1 MGIFTK
7 KNKNGDRS
15 VNLSFIDGIPGYG
28 RGTAIALSIEK
39 DKNYLTIRPR
49 AFKHLP
55 EVSIDMDRLVG
66 VTVANEKEI
75 LEKEKEKSV
84 VGRAVIGGVLL
95 GPLGAIVG
103 GMTGIGSKT
112 TSKTTSKNYIIINYK
127 SLNDELKILS
137 FEIVGASLH
146 WTSFVEEL
154 SKIITLKQKNEEVKT
169 LNSDK
174 IYL

>member
-15 VNLSFIDGIPGYG
+15 VNLTFIDGIPGYVK
-28 RGTAIALSIEK
+28 GTAIALSIEL
-39 DKNYLTIRPR
+39 DTNYLTIRPR
-49 AFKHLP
+49 VHKHLP

-66 VTVANEKEI
+66 VTVASEKEI
-75 LEKEKEKSV
+75 LEKEKDKSV
-84 VGRAVIGGVLL
+84 IGRAAIGGVLL

-103 GMTGIGSKT
+103 GMSGIGTKTKSKT
-112 TSKTTSKNYIIINYK
+112 KSKNYIIINYK
-127 SLNDELKILS
+127 SLDNELKILS

-154 SKIITLKQKNEEVKT
+154 NRIILPKEDEKEIIKE
-169 LNSDK
+169 DK
-174 IYL
+174 IFL

>member
-1 MGIFTK
+1 MGIFTR

-15 VNLSFIDGIPGYG
+15 VNLSFIDGIPGYV
-28 RGTAIALSIEK
+28 RGTAISLSIEK
-39 DKNYLTIRPR
+39 DTNYLTIRPR
-49 AFKHLP
+49 AFKQLP
-55 EVSIDMDRLVG
+55 EVSIAMDRLVG
-66 VTVANEKEI
+66 VTVANEQEI

-103 GMTGIGSKT
+103 GMTGIGTKTKSKT
-112 TSKTTSKNYIIINYK
+112 KSKNYIIINYK
-127 SLNDELKILS
+127 SIENELKILS

-154 SKIITLKQKNEEVKT
+154 SKIILPNQKNEEVET
-169 LNSDK
+169 ITSDK